1 MVITLFDLG
10 IGGHHS
16 VYIKHLV
23 SYWKTN
29 VTEGDVLHIV
39 VVPDFL
45 AKHSEVVDL
54 SLNVKNINFV
64 PISDEDNS
72 KISSIH
78 SSIVRSF
85 VEWGFFCKYTHMLK
99 TDHAYL
105 LYFDH
110 LQLPIILGNKPSSL
124 FSGIYFRPTFH
135 YHKFENYKPSFKD
148 KFRAWRQKILL
159 LAVLRNSKLEKLFCL
174 DPFVVPLVNQWL
186 IRPKAIHLAD
196 PVEVTSIE
204 ASDIL
209 KLRID
214 LGIKSDR
221 KIFLIFGLLSGRKG
235 IYQVLEALQN
245 LPSEITRQ
253 ITLLLVGKIADTE
266 SVKITSMVEKVKITS
281 HVQIVTQYEFVS
293 DQDVHK
299 YFQLADVVLAIYQKH
314 VGMSGI
320 LLQAAAANK
329 PVISSDYGLMGQI
342 AKTYNRGLIIDGSQV
357 QNIEDSIANILNVM
371 SNKINDLQN
380 PESINIINQFTPNNF
395 AETLINQIGRAHV

>member
-186 IRPKAIHLAD
+186 NKPKAIHLPD
-196 PVEVTSIE
+196 PVEVTSIK
-204 ASDIL
+204 ASDLL
-209 KLRID
+209 KLRFN
-214 LGIKSDR
+214 LGLKSDR
-221 KIFLIFGLLSGRKG
+221 KVFLIFGLLSGRKG
-235 IYQVLEALQN
+235 IYQILEAVQN
-245 LPSEITRQ
+245 LPSEIAQQ

-266 SVKITSMVEKVKITS
+266 TAKMTSMVENAKNNS
-281 HVQIVTQYEFVS
+281 NVQIVTQYEFVS
-293 DQDVHK
+293 DRDVHA
-299 YFQLADVVLAIYQKH
+299 YFCLADVVLAIYQKH

-342 AKTYNRGLIIDGSQV
+342 AKIYNSGLIIDGSQV
-357 QNIEDSIANILNVM
+357 KNIEDSITKVLKVM
-371 SNKINDLQN
+371 SSDISDLQN
-380 PESINIINQFTPNNF
+380 PESINIIKEFTPSNF
-395 AETLINQIGRAHV
+395 SKMLINQSS